1 MKVIIG
7 DAVELAANNGG
18 VLVHQVN
25 CQRTANSGIAKQIRN
40 RFPKWYDH
48 YVKQDPYLGKVD
60 IFRDNDTLI
69 VSFYAQ
75 DKYGGPRRQTD
86 YDAFEKCLQ
95 NFNQIDGKGIYIP
108 YMIGCGLGRG
118 DWQVISALLES
129 YLPAAT
135 IVKLKLYE

>member
-1 MKVIIG
+1 MKIIIG
-7 DAVELAANNGG
+7 DAVELAANNAG

-25 CQRTANSGIAKQIRN
+25 CQRTANSGIARQIRN
-40 RFPKWYDH
+40 RFPAWYWH
-48 YVKQDPYLGKVD
+48 YKNQTPFLGKVD

-75 DKYGGPRRQTD
+75 DQYGGTRRQTN

-95 NFNQIDGKGIYIP
+95 NFNQIDGEGIYIP

-118 DWQVISALLES
+118 DWSVVSKLLEA
-129 YLPAAT
+129 YLPQAT
-135 IVKLKLYE
+135 IVKLRE